1 MSGPAPVNKVPEDAG
16 NVTNLLL
23 RWSDGDSS
31 ASGRLTPIIYDD
43 LLRLARARLDR
54 EYRERMLQPN
64 DLVHER
70 YMRLVDQARLQWQ
83 MSVRP

>member
-31 ASGRLTPIIYDD
+31 ASERLTRKLKKAPHF
-43 LLRLARARLDR
+43 
-54 EYRERMLQPN
+54 Q
-64 DLVHER
+64 
-70 YMRLVDQARLQWQ
+70 
-83 MSVRP
+83 